1 MSRLPGVPYWRL
13 SGFYFAHF
21 ATVGALVPYI
31 GLYYKHLGFSAA
43 QIGELNGM
51 LIIGRVVAPLLWGWL
66 ADHSGKRMPVV
77 QITALLAAVSFAPF
91 LWLDGYRALMV
102 IMMCFG
108 FFWSASLPQFEA
120 VTLNHLGAHI
130 HAYTQIR
137 LWGSIAFI
145 VMVILLG
152 RVFEQHSITLLPG
165 TLLALMVSTW
175 LIGLITPEHAARHPP
190 QERGPLKEV
199 LMSTTILALFVTCV
213 LLQVSYGPYYNFYSI
228 YLEEHGYART
238 VIGGLWALGVACPSC
253 WASTVCAGYCCSV

>member
-13 SGFYFAHF
+13 SGLHF

-108 FFWSASLPQFEA
+108 F
-120 VTLNHLGAHI
+120 
-130 HAYTQIR
+130 
-137 LWGSIAFI
+137 
-145 VMVILLG
+145 
-152 RVFEQHSITLLPG
+152 
-165 TLLALMVSTW
+165 
-175 LIGLITPEHAARHPP
+175 
-190 QERGPLKEV
+190 
-199 LMSTTILALFVTCV
+199 
-213 LLQVSYGPYYNFYSI
+213 
-228 YLEEHGYART
+228 
-238 VIGGLWALGVACPSC
+238 
-253 WASTVCAGYCCSV
+253 